1 MKDNEDIFLA
11 KWLNNNINKDDKKS
25 FNESVEGKVYEK
37 IITIADE
44 LEIPEVFNAEGL
56 FNKIQQQKLN
66 NKKKKFKLISLNT
79 FYKVAAF
86 ILLFTSVFYFWKSN
100 DVVHKSNYGEKLA
113 VTLPDNS
120 KVTLNSK
127 SSITFNNKNWNKE
140 RTIYLE
146 GEAFFEVKKG
156 EKFTVKTKEGSIIV
170 LGTSFN
176 INSSNHFLEVKCFT
190 GKVNVLN
197 KNKTNKILTKGLAT
211 TFNNDKIENW
221 SFDTQESSWKEG
233 ISRFR
238 EVPLPKVLLALEN
251 QFNFNFKNVEKY
263 KNEKFSGVFS
273 HNKPKKALKTVLE
286 AMDIKYTIKNN
297 NIILLK

>member
-11 KWLNNNINKDDKKS
+11 KWLNNNIDKDDKKN
-25 FNESVEGKVYEK
+25 FNDSVEGKIYEK

-44 LEIPEVFNAEGL
+44 LEIPEDFNAEEL
-56 FNKIQQQKLN
+56 FNKIQQQKLIN
-66 NKKKKFKLISLNT
+66 RKQKTKLISLNT

-86 ILLFTSVFYFWKSN
+86 ILLFTSIFYFWKSN
-100 DVVHKSNYGEKLA
+100 DVIYKSNYGEKL
-113 VTLPDNS
+113 TISLPDNS

-127 SSITFNNKNWNKE
+127 SSITFNNENWDKE

-156 EKFTVKTKEGSIIV
+156 EKFTVKTKEGSIVV

-176 INSSNHFLEVKCFT
+176 VNSSDSFLEVKCFT

-211 TFNNDKIENW
+211 TLNNNKTENW

-233 ISRFR
+233 VSRFR
-238 EVPLPKVLLALEN
+238 EVPLLKVLLALES
-251 QFNFNFKNVEKY
+251 QFSFKFKNVEKY
-263 KNEKFSGVFS
+263 KNEKFTGAFS
-273 HNKPKKALKTVLE
+273 HEEPKTALKTVLE

-297 NIILLK
+297 NIVLLK